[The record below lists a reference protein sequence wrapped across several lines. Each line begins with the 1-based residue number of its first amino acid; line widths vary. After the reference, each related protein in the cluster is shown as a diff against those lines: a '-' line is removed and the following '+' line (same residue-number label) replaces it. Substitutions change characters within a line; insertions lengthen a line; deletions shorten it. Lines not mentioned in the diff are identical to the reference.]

1 MSCCRSGPCEQMF
14 SPRAARRSLER
25 YRSKGLDEIER
36 RIVASAKEG
45 GIQDAHVLEIG
56 GGIGAIQAELLEAGA
71 ATGEIVEL
79 VSAYEPYARA
89 LASDKGFAGRVT
101 FRVADLVEDPDA
113 VEPADVVVLNR
124 VVCCSPDG
132 VELSGVAARLARRTI
147 LLSSPRDVPWVRL
160 GIGLINLGQWLFRRS
175 FRAFVHPPAKLRAA
189 IEEQGLRATDLG
201 HTAFWE
207 YTTLQRAR

>member
-1 MSCCRSGPCEQMF
+1 MF
-14 SPRAARRSLER
+14 SPRVARRSLER

-45 GIQDAHVLEIG
+45 GIQGAHVLEIG

-79 VSAYEPYARA
+79 VAAYEPYARA
-89 LASDKGFAGRVT
+89 LASHKGFACRVT
-101 FRVADLVEDPDA
+101 FRVADLVEDPEA

-132 VELSGVAARLARRTI
+132 VELSGVAAGLARRSI
-147 LLSSPRDVPWVRL
+147 LLSYPRDVPWVRL

>member
-1 MSCCRSGPCEQMF
+1 MF

-56 GGIGAIQAELLEAGA
+56 GGIGVIQAELLEAGA

-89 LASDKGFAGRVT
+89 LASDKGFAARVT
-101 FRVADLVEDPDA
+101 FRVADLMEDPDA

-124 VVCCSPDG
+124 VVCDLAYGAGLQVGDG
-132 VELSGVAARLARRTI
+132 DVATRVGHREEPAVERRCADP
-147 LLSSPRDVPWVRL
+147 PRVQR
-160 GIGLINLGQWLFRRS
+160 
-175 FRAFVHPPAKLRAA
+175 HPPYRF
-189 IEEQGLRATDLG
+189 G
-201 HTAFWE
+201 
-207 YTTLQRAR
+207 

>member
-1 MSCCRSGPCEQMF
+1 MF

-147 LLSSPRDVPWVRL
+147 LLSYPRDVPWVRL

-189 IEEQGLRATDLG
+189 IEEQGLQATDLG

>member
-14 SPRAARRSLER
+14 SPRVARRSLER

-36 RIVASAKEG
+36 RIVASATEG
-45 GIQDAHVLEIG
+45 GIQGAHVLEIG

-79 VSAYEPYARA
+79 VAAYEPYARA

-113 VEPADVVVLNR
+113 VEPADVVILNR

-132 VELSGVAARLARRTI
+132 VELSEVAARLARRSI
-147 LLSSPRDVPWVRL
+147 LLSYPRDLPWVRL
-160 GIGLINLGQWLFRRS
+160 GIGLINLGQWVFRRS

-201 HTAFWE
+201 RTAFWE
-207 YTTLQRAR
+207 YTTLQRAP